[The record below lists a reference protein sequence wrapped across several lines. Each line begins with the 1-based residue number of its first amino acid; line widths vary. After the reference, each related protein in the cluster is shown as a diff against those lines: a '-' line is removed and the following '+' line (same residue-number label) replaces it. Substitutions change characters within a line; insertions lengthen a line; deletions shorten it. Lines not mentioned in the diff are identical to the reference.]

1 MNIRK
6 HKREEEEELNKKK
19 EQKVY
24 NHLCI
29 IGSFMLLLCSFL
41 GIAKGMK
48 QSVFNIFIN
57 DQSKG
62 LPYVIIIITIT
73 AFFYVIV
80 RFLVPLKFNIAR

>member
-6 HKREEEEELNKKK
+6 QKRKEEEELNKKK

-29 IGSFMLLLCSFL
+29 IGSLILLFASFF
-41 GIAKGMK
+41 GTTRGMN

-57 DQSKG
+57 DPSKG
-62 LPYVIIIITIT
+62 LPYAIIIITIT

-80 RFLVPLKFNIAR
+80 RFFSSPKGK